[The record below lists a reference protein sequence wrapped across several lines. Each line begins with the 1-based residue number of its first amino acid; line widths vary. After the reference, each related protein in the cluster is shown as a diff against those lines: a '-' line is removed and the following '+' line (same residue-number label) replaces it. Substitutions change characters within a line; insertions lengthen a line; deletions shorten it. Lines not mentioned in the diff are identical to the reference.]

1 MNYISFYSDEN
12 FYYCY
17 QKNGKIYR
25 GKNSKKFVP
34 NLKYFISIFATLFL
48 GNIINTIFDEK
59 ISIYVCQLLIFI
71 GLILSLITGNL
82 LYNSIERKSLINLK
96 EVFLSD
102 NEFNEY
108 VLKGKHQFEMQKI
121 ILIFMFFVNI
131 FLFLIFCFSFNLI
144 WWFLGIVMS
153 VLLVLTIKWIKPVNK
168 SKFYKRMVK
177 H

>member
-59 ISIYVCQLLIFI
+59 ISIYVCLLLIFI

-96 EVFLSD
+96 E
-102 NEFNEY
+102 
-108 VLKGKHQFEMQKI
+108 
-121 ILIFMFFVNI
+121 IFYRIMNLMNMF
-131 FLFLIFCFSFNLI
+131 
-144 WWFLGIVMS
+144 
-153 VLLVLTIKWIKPVNK
+153 
-168 SKFYKRMVK
+168 
-177 H
+177 